1 MHPLLLY
8 FHQVQVPSVKFF
20 ENPFTGSPFTYRQVD
35 EWMDGHTQTYYT
47 KVECVYCASTG
58 CLNLKS

>member
-35 EWMDGHTQTYYT
+35 EWMDGHTQTY
-47 KVECVYCASTG
+47 
-58 CLNLKS
+58 